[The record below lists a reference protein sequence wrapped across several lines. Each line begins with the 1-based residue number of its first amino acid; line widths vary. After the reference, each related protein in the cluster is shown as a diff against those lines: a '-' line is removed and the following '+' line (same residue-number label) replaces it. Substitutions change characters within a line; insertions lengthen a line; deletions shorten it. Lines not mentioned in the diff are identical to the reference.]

1 MNADL
6 TAEAN
11 QMDTKQC
18 YLLAT
23 GSATHI
29 VDVHLVIERQVL
41 CTVDKATHA
50 VAALFASFYVFN
62 TNFPIGSC
70 TLFQFLE
77 FLFLKAKVPR
87 KPH

>member
-1 MNADL
+1 MYMYVILTVLSVCVDL
-6 TAEAN
+6 TAEVS

-29 VDVHLVIERQVL
+29 VDIHLVIEKKVL

-50 VAALFASFYVFN
+50 VAALFASFYIFN
-62 TNFPIGSC
+62 TNFPIR
-70 TLFQFLE
+70 TF
-77 FLFLKAKVPR
+77 P
-87 KPH
+87 